1 MLFVPQEE
9 VGIVSEIKFTNED
22 NGYTVCAVTGKD
34 GDDFTAVGNMPGISP
49 GENVRLWGEWV
60 THSSYGPQFRVDSF
74 ETVTPQTEVQILM
87 YLSAGIIKGIG
98 PSTAKKI
105 VDKFGDKSLDILR
118 DKPLLLSSIKGI
130 SDAKAL
136 QMNESFLSK
145 TVMQS
150 LVMFLQPFGITPA
163 FAVKVFKAL
172 GSGALAKIKENP
184 YILCEIDG
192 IGFKTA
198 DKIAFRMGIN
208 PFDDNRLEQGVLF
221 VMRELTLSGN
231 TYSDSASVLS
241 AAENMLSCD
250 KSAAEN
256 ALIRLISS
264 GKLTR
269 EYIDSDTALYLP
281 AYYNAELGAA
291 RKIAALCSYPARIS
305 AEKTE
310 QIINIIE
317 KADNVKLSAE
327 QKKACIKAC
336 TNNVFIITGGPGTGK
351 TTIIKTII
359 SVMEHENKTVA
370 LCAPT
375 GRAAKRMTQTCGIE
389 AKTIHRLLEFN
400 FSDGESQSFNRN
412 ETFPIDE
419 DVIIVDE
426 MSMVDIL
433 LMYSLVRALKP
444 GAQLIMS
451 GDADQLPSVG
461 AGNVLRDMLDSGKI
475 PMVRLSEIY
484 RQASESMIIVNAHKI
499 NSGEEP
505 ILNLKNK
512 DFFFIDRPDAEGIL
526 NTVSELCAKR
536 LPKAYGYNPLYDI
549 QVISPSRKTMLG
561 VAELNPVL
569 QEKLNPES
577 PGKTEKDAGG
587 TTYRTGDKVMQIK
600 NNYSISWKD
609 IKTGKN
615 GEGIFNG
622 DIGIIDEINLK
633 DRYVK
638 ITFDEDKQAKYE
650 FSQLE
655 EIELAYSVTVHKSQG
670 NEFPAV
676 IMPMYPSSSMLMSR
690 NLLYTALTRAK
701 ELVVLVGRRD
711 VMYKMIN
718 NNRENDRK
726 CGLRNKLKDLIY

>member
-1 MLFVPQEE
+1 MPEE
-9 VGIVSEIKFTNED
+9 TIGIVSEIKFTNED
-22 NGYTVCAVTGKD
+22 NGYTVCEVTGTD

-49 GENVRLWGEWV
+49 GENVHLFGDWV
-60 THSSYGPQFRVDSF
+60 IHASYGPQFRVDTF
-74 ETVTPQTEVQILM
+74 ETVVPQTEVQILM
-87 YLSAGIIKGIG
+87 YLSAGIVKGIG

-105 VDKFGDKSLDILR
+105 VDKFGDKSLDVLR
-118 DKPLLLSSIKGI
+118 DEPLRLSSIKGI

-150 LVMFLQPFGITPA
+150 LVMFLQPFGVTPA

-172 GSGALAKIKENP
+172 GTGAVSKIKENP
-184 YILCEIDG
+184 YILCEIEG

-198 DKIAFRMGIN
+198 DKIAFQMGFN
-208 PFDDNRLEQGVLF
+208 PFDEKRLDQGVLF
-221 VMRELTLSGN
+221 TMREFILSGN
-231 TYSDSASVLS
+231 TYSEPDTIVSSSAH
-241 AAENMLSCD
+241 MLSCD
-250 KSAAEN
+250 KEAAES
-256 ALIRLISS
+256 ALMRLISS
-264 GKLTR
+264 GNVTR
-269 EYIDSDTALYLP
+269 EYIDDKTALYLP
-281 AYYNAELGAA
+281 AYYNAELGTA
-291 RKIAALCSYPARIS
+291 RKIASLCSVPVRS
-305 AEKTE
+305 TPEKTG
-310 QIINIIE
+310 QIISSIE
-317 KADNVKLSAE
+317 KLSNITLSKE
-327 QKKACIKAC
+327 QTKACIMAC

-359 SVMEHENKTVA
+359 SVMERENKTVA

-375 GRAAKRMTQTCGIE
+375 GRAAKRMTETCGLE

-400 FSDGESQSFNRN
+400 FADGENQSFQRC
-412 ETFPIDE
+412 ESFPIDE

-461 AGNVLRDMLDSGKI
+461 AGNVLRDMIDSGKI
-475 PMVRLSEIY
+475 PMIRLSEIY

-505 ILNLKNK
+505 VLNLKNK
-512 DFFFIDRPDAEGIL
+512 DFFFIDKPDTESIL
-526 NTVSELCAKR
+526 STISDLCSKR
-536 LPKAYGYNPLYDI
+536 LPKAYGYNPLSDI
-549 QVISPSRKTMLG
+549 QVISPSRKTTLG
-561 VAELNPVL
+561 VSELNRVL
-569 QEKLNPES
+569 QEKLNPKSPKKDERES
-577 PGKTEKDAGG
+577 GNTV
-587 TTYRTGDKVMQIK
+587 YRTGDKVMQIK
-600 NNYSISWKD
+600 NNYTILWKD
-609 IKTGKN
+609 IKTGKH

-622 DIGIIDEINLK
+622 DIGIIAEINNK
-633 DRYVK
+633 ERYVK
-638 ITFDEDKQAKYE
+638 IIFDEDKQANYE

-655 EIELAYSVTVHKSQG
+655 EIDLAYSVTVHKSQG

-676 IMPMYPSSSMLMSR
+676 IMPMYPSSNMLMSR

-701 ELVVLVGRRD
+701 ELVVLVGKRD
-711 VMYKMIN
+711 VMYKMIK